1 MNFFTL
7 LFLSFTVLVVSSE
20 KVEREKNVFDSTSE
34 GTAVTPKYAKMG
46 YVLEHKATCQLT
58 IYQTAPNEAAGD
70 KDMRMASRIILKQ
83 FNKAFKKST
92 ADGGERNV
100 KVDNVLPPLA
110 VKVEILSQRVGQK
123 KKDRRLAY
131 NGGSSYDW
139 SKVVFVLGWASDL
152 SSPDNSDG
160 RRLANNALAE
170 SDLVEK
176 VAMDLLKSGS
186 EFFAPAVENFNC
198 LEMSCNGFAFQRTA
212 GCSALF
218 GDEQR

>member
-7 LFLSFTVLVVSSE
+7 ILLSFTVLVVSSE
-20 KVEREKNVFDSTSE
+20 KVEKNVFDSTSE
-34 GTAVTPKYAKMG
+34 GTTVTPKYAKMG

-58 IYQTAPNEAAGD
+58 IYRTAHNEAAGD
-70 KDMRMASRIILKQ
+70 KDMRTASKIILKQ

-92 ADGGERNV
+92 ADGGERNLE
-100 KVDNVLPPLA
+100 VDNLLPPLA
-110 VKVEILSQRVGQK
+110 VKVEILSQRVAQN
-123 KKDRRLAY
+123 KKDRRLVWGEA
-131 NGGSSYDW
+131 GSF
-139 SKVVFVLGWASDL
+139 KILFELGWVAGY
-152 SSPDNSDG
+152 SSPDDNSDD

-176 VAMDLLKSGS
+176 IAEGLLKSGS
-186 EFFAPAVENFNC
+186 EFFVPALENSNC
-198 LEMSCNGFAFQRTA
+198 LEMSCNGFAFQRMA